1 LLASSDHRLRRL
13 VHAVQGL
20 RASGVLRPPVQRVL
34 SASQAARAFAMAED
48 ANASGQYVV
57 QLFAEPIVA
66 RPQRPASLARPNATY
81 LVTGG
86 LGGFG
91 IEVARW
97 LVRSGARH
105 LALAGRSG
113 AKRPAAQQ
121 LLAELAQQS
130 IDVGVFPV
138 DVSDGAA
145 VGRMVDSIRSTMP
158 PIAGVVHSAA
168 VLEDAVLTSLDPGQ
182 ITRVLEPKALCAWHL
197 HLHTLDDPLDFFVMF
212 SSFASVLG
220 NIGQAAYA
228 SANAFLDSLARY
240 RQARDLP
247 ALAVNWGPIAAVGIA
262 ARDTGIAERL
272 LRFGITPIAPV
283 QALDAL
289 TLGLTL
295 ADTAQLAVVDI
306 DWAASIQQAPAV
318 PAWKLFAEAMAA
330 GYDGGRDGLH
340 RALRS
345 LPGHLWKGHLE
356 KAICEA
362 VAGVLRMPVD
372 RIEIDKPL
380 SGYGLDSLTALE
392 ISLALEA
399 LGVDITVA
407 RLLSGLSVG
416 DLAPLAETRLDAE
429 KTLPS
434 NLSLNLAKNI

>member
-1 LLASSDHRLRRL
+1 
-13 VHAVQGL
+13 
-20 RASGVLRPPVQRVL
+20 
-34 SASQAARAFAMAED
+34 MAED

-57 QLFAEPIVA
+57 QLSAEPIAA

-91 IEVARW
+91 IEVAQW
-97 LVRSGARH
+97 LVRNGARH

-113 AKRPAAQQ
+113 AKRLAAQQ

-130 IDVGVFPV
+130 IDVRVFPV

-145 VGRMVDSIRSTMP
+145 VGRMVESIRLTMP

-168 VLEDAVLTSLDPGQ
+168 VLEDGVLTSLDSGQ
-182 ITRVLEPKALCAWHL
+182 ITRVLEPKASGAWHL

-212 SSFASVLG
+212 SSVASVLG
-220 NIGQAAYA
+220 SGGQAAYA

-247 ALAVNWGPIAAVGIA
+247 ALAINWGPIAAVGMA
-262 ARDTGIAERL
+262 ARDTRIAERL
-272 LRFGITPIAPV
+272 SRFGITPIPPV
-283 QALDAL
+283 PALEAL
-289 TLGLTL
+289 TLALTL
-295 ADTAQLAVVDI
+295 ADPAQLAVVDI
-306 DWAASIQQAPAV
+306 DWAAWIQQVPAV
-318 PAWKLFAEAMAA
+318 PLWSLLAEAMAA
-330 GYDGGRDGLH
+330 DGGRNDL
-340 RALRS
+340 RRTLRS
-345 LPGHLWKGHLE
+345 LPRHLRKGHLE

-399 LGVDITVA
+399 LGVDITPA
-407 RLLSGLSVG
+407 RLLTGLSLG
-416 DLAPLAETRLDAE
+416 DLTRLLA
-429 KTLPS
+429 TRLMQTGWLP
-434 NLSLNLAKNI
+434 LVLVQI

>member
-1 LLASSDHRLRRL
+1 
-13 VHAVQGL
+13 
-20 RASGVLRPPVQRVL
+20 
-34 SASQAARAFAMAED
+34 
-48 ANASGQYVV
+48 
-57 QLFAEPIVA
+57 
-66 RPQRPASLARPNATY
+66 
-81 LVTGG
+81 
-86 LGGFG
+86 
-91 IEVARW
+91 
-97 LVRSGARH
+97 
-105 LALAGRSG
+105 
-113 AKRPAAQQ
+113 
-121 LLAELAQQS
+121 
-130 IDVGVFPV
+130 
-138 DVSDGAA
+138 
-145 VGRMVDSIRSTMP
+145 
-158 PIAGVVHSAA
+158 VHSAA

-182 ITRVLEPKALCAWHL
+182 ITRVLEPKALGAWHL

-220 NIGQAAYA
+220 SIGQAVYA

-330 GYDGGRDGLH
+330 GYDGGRDGL
-340 RALRS
+340 RRGLRS
-345 LPGHLWKGHLE
+345 LPGHLRKGHLE
-356 KAICEA
+356 TAVCAA

-372 RIEIDKPL
+372 RIEIDKPV

-399 LGVDITVA
+399 LGVDITAA
-407 RLLSGLSVG
+407 RLLSGLSVR

-429 KTLPS
+429 ETAPL
-434 NLSLNLAKNI
+434 